1 MLIDLVTFTTFPWS
15 THITIPAIP
24 HLGVLLRDHL
34 VGGGLPRLDL
44 AKIWRPCLDFW
55 DQLSTLMG
63 ILCFHGVNRLLYGF
77 HRC

>member
-44 AKIWRPCLDFW
+44 AKNLASMLGFLGPTVDSHGNFM
-55 DQLSTLMG
+55 LSW
-63 ILCFHGVNRLLYGF
+63 C
-77 HRC
+77 